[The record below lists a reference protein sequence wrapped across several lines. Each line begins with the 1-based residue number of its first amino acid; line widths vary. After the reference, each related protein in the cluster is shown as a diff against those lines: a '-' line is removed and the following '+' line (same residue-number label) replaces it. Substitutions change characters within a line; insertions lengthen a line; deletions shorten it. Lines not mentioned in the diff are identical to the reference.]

1 MRYYFSFICLD
12 NRTIDWIVS
21 AQYIYIYISL
31 CVLHLYNLK
40 DHILKLVSTKQFPVL
55 FDKQQTPA
63 RFYG

>member
-21 AQYIYIYISL
+21 DIYMYTSL

-40 DHILKLVSTKQFPVL
+40 DHILKLIVSTKQFPVL
-55 FDKQQTPA
+55 FDKQLTPA
-63 RFYG
+63 GFYG